1 MRTKKAIVHG
11 RHSRKRNYVSGSSNS
26 KRNGLPKK
34 RLVRNITQ
42 KRGGAKFLGI
52 LGRKPNDKTNCLV
65 SGDRF
70 KNSECFS
77 KELNKLLGNAISEY
91 LEEPE
96 FYDRPDEQQ
105 ALKPIIIKK
114 QKNFSLKIKRALFPF
129 LVNVMEMRQNGEP
142 SS

>member
-52 LGRKPNDKTNCLV
+52 LGRNTNDKTNCLV

-77 KELNKLLGNAISEY
+77 KELNKLLGNAIPEY

-96 FYDRPDEQQ
+96 FYDRPDEP
-105 ALKPIIIKK
+105 AGAKTHYNKEAKK
-114 QKNFSLKIKRALFPF
+114 LFTKIKRALFPF